1 MLLST
6 PASVVFVKEMCF
18 LLDSRLGDYFI
29 PSCKHTVQQLV
40 NFFPQSYPLQGC
52 RKYNLLWSPSVCAEH
67 ALTWLTTKNIVE
79 AVVAA
84 STFQSLRLFDTRRR
98 TMMSMTVFHP
108 PCRPGLGTKSTFTLQ
123 QNSESQKRCKSISND
138 CCCSFFQTACC
149 VFAWHGVRHLTLSTA
164 LPDRIVLLLCNIIWT
179 IHRHEYAVQMIE
191 NKH

>member
-67 ALTWLTTKNIVE
+67 ALT
-79 AVVAA
+79 
-84 STFQSLRLFDTRRR
+84 
-98 TMMSMTVFHP
+98 
-108 PCRPGLGTKSTFTLQ
+108 
-123 QNSESQKRCKSISND
+123 
-138 CCCSFFQTACC
+138 
-149 VFAWHGVRHLTLSTA
+149 
-164 LPDRIVLLLCNIIWT
+164 
-179 IHRHEYAVQMIE
+179 
-191 NKH
+191 